1 MKKSMIETAY
11 HVLSDEK
18 HPMPFLELWNV
29 VAKDMGFTPAQQE
42 SNIAQF
48 FSDLSLD
55 GRFAN
60 LKGNSWDLRKR
71 QSLAN
76 TKVDTDSISI
86 EDEEDE
92 PEFTDDETEESIVL
106 KENQEEEN

>member
-1 MKKSMIETAY
+1 
-11 HVLSDEK
+11 
-18 HPMPFLELWNV
+18 
-29 VAKDMGFTPAQQE
+29 MGFTPAQQE

-76 TKVDTDSISI
+76 TKSILIPS
-86 EDEEDE
+86 
-92 PEFTDDETEESIVL
+92 VL
-106 KENQEEEN
+106 KMKKTNQNLLMMKLKSPLS

>member
-29 VAKDMGFTPAQQE
+29 VAKEMGFTPAQQE

-48 FSDLSLD
+48 FSVDINLD
-55 GRFAN
+55 N
-60 LKGNSWDLRKR
+60 M
-71 QSLAN
+71 
-76 TKVDTDSISI
+76 ISRSCS
-86 EDEEDE
+86 
-92 PEFTDDETEESIVL
+92 FS
-106 KENQEEEN
+106 